1 VRRVQF
7 VAVRRIGVGT
17 LVGRM
22 TATPPTTRRVP
33 VRSPLD
39 REIARLAVPAFG
51 ALIAE
56 PLYVLTDTAVV
67 GHLGTPQLGG
77 LAVASTVLLTLYAVF
92 IFLAYG
98 TTAAVSRLLGAGNGR
113 EAAHQGVQSMWLA
126 LFVGLGVTV
135 IGLALSGPLVAWMG
149 AEGAVRTNAL
159 VYLRISLFGVPAMLL
174 VLAGAGYLRGLQD
187 TRTPLVVAI
196 GTAGANLVI
205 EVALIYGLDQGIG
218 ASALATVLAQVAGAA
233 VYMRRVGWAARRQ
246 GADLAPHPASLVALG
261 RVGRDLLVRTAALR
275 AALVVATAVAARL
288 GSVEVAAHQVAFE
301 IWNLLALGLDAIAI
315 AGQAMVGRAL
325 GAGDGAGARDAGRRM
340 IEWGV
345 ALGAVLGVIV
355 AALRTV
361 LPHLFTDDAEVLAL
375 AGFLLVWVA
384 ALQPVNAVAFVL
396 DGVLIGAGDMRFL
409 AWAMIL
415 AAAVFIPAA
424 LAVLALDAGIGWLW
438 AALGLLMATRAS
450 TLLARFASGRWI
462 VLGARR

>member
-1 VRRVQF
+1 MSSP
-7 VAVRRIGVGT
+7 RI
-17 LVGRM
+17 
-22 TATPPTTRRVP
+22 TRRLP
-33 VRSPLD
+33 PARSHLD
-39 REIARLAVPAFG
+39 REIARLAIPAFG

-67 GHLGTPQLGG
+67 GHLGTPQLAG
-77 LAVASTVLLTLYAVF
+77 LAVASSVLLTLYAVF

-98 TTAAVSRLLGAGNGR
+98 TTAAVSRLLGAGDER
-113 EAAHQGVQSMWLA
+113 EAAHQAVQSMWLA
-126 LFVGLGVTV
+126 LFIGLGVTV

-159 VYLRISLFGVPAMLL
+159 VYLRISLAGVPAMLL

-187 TRTPLVVAI
+187 TRTPLLVAI
-196 GTAGANLVI
+196 GTALANLVI

-218 ASALATVLAQVAGAA
+218 ASALATVLAQVGGAA
-233 VYMRRVGWAARRQ
+233 VYMRRVGRAARRQ
-246 GADLAPHPASLVALG
+246 GADLAPHPASLAALA

-275 AALVVATAVAARL
+275 VALVVTTAVAARL
-288 GSVEVAAHQVAFE
+288 GSVEVAAHQIAFE
-301 IWNLLALGLDAIAI
+301 IWNFLALGLDAIAI

-325 GAGDGAGARDAGRRM
+325 GAGDGPAARDAGRRM

-345 ALGAVLGVIV
+345 ALGALVGVLV

-361 LPHLFTDDAEVLAL
+361 LPHLFSDDAQVLAL
-375 AGFLLVWVA
+375 ASFLLVWVA
-384 ALQPVNAVAFVL
+384 ALQPLNAVAFVL

-409 AWAMIL
+409 AWAMIA

-424 LAVLALDAGIGWLW
+424 LMVLALDAGIGWLW
-438 AALGLLMATRAS
+438 AALALLMATRAS

>member
-1 VRRVQF
+1 
-7 VAVRRIGVGT
+7 
-17 LVGRM
+17 M

-67 GHLGTPQLGG
+67 GHLGTPELGG

-98 TTAAVSRLLGAGNGR
+98 TTAAVSRLLGAGDER
-113 EAAHQGVQSMWLA
+113 EAAHQAVQSMWLA
-126 LFVGLGVTV
+126 LFIGLGVTV
-135 IGLALSGPLVAWMG
+135 IGLALSGPLVGWMG

-275 AALVVATAVAARL
+275 AALEVAT
-288 GSVEVAAHQVAFE
+288 HQVAFE
-301 IWNLLALGLDAIAI
+301 IWNFLALGLDAIAI

-345 ALGAVLGVIV
+345 ALGAVLGVVV

-361 LPHLFTDDAEVLAL
+361 LPHLFSDDAEVLAL
-375 AGFLLVWVA
+375 AGFLLLWVA

>member
-1 VRRVQF
+1 MARSQTLWRR
-7 VAVRRIGVGT
+7 
-17 LVGRM
+17 
-22 TATPPTTRRVP
+22 PPT
-33 VRSPLD
+33 RSPLD

-67 GHLGTPQLGG
+67 GHLGTPQLAG
-77 LAVASTVLLTLYAVF
+77 LAVASSVLLTLYAVF

-98 TTAAVSRLLGAGNGR
+98 TTAAVSRLLGAGNER
-113 EAAHQGVQSMWLA
+113 EAAHQAVQSMWLA
-126 LFVGLGVTV
+126 LFIGLALIVV
-135 IGLALSGPLVAWMG
+135 GLALSGPLVDWMG

-159 VYLRISLFGVPAMLL
+159 VYLRISLAGVPAMLL

-187 TRTPLVVAI
+187 TRTPLAVAA
-196 GTAGANLVI
+196 GTAAANLVL
-205 EVALIYGLDQGIG
+205 EVALIYGLGQGIG
-218 ASALATVLAQVAGAA
+218 ASALATVLAQTAGAA
-233 VYMRRVGWAARRQ
+233 VYVRRVGWAARRF
-246 GADLAPHPASLVALG
+246 GTDLAPHPASLVALA

-288 GSVEVAAHQVAFE
+288 GPVDVAAHQIAFE
-301 IWNLLALGLDAIAI
+301 IWNVLALGLDAIAI

-325 GAGDGAGARDAGRRM
+325 GAGDGAAARDAGRRM

-345 ALGAVLGVIV
+345 ALGVLVGVLV
-355 AALRTV
+355 ALLRTV
-361 LPHLFTDDAEVLAL
+361 LPHLFSDDAEVLAL
-375 AGFLLVWVA
+375 AGFLLLWVA

-409 AWAMIL
+409 AWAMIF

-424 LAVLALDAGIGWLW
+424 LLVLALDAGIGWLW
-438 AALGLLMATRAS
+438 ASLGLLMVTRSS
-450 TLLARFASGRWI
+450 TLLARFASGRWV

>member
-1 VRRVQF
+1 MARSPTLWRR
-7 VAVRRIGVGT
+7 
-17 LVGRM
+17 
-22 TATPPTTRRVP
+22 PPT
-33 VRSPLD
+33 RSPLD

-67 GHLGTPQLGG
+67 GHLGTPQLAG
-77 LAVASTVLLTLYAVF
+77 LAVASSVLLTLYAVF

-98 TTAAVSRLLGAGNGR
+98 TTAAVSRLLGAGDER
-113 EAAHQGVQSMWLA
+113 EAAHQAVQSMWLA
-126 LFVGLGVTV
+126 LFIGLALILV
-135 IGLALSGPLVAWMG
+135 GLALSGPLVGWMG

-159 VYLRISLFGVPAMLL
+159 VYLRISLAGVPAMLL

-187 TRTPLVVAI
+187 TRTPLAVAA
-196 GTAGANLVI
+196 GTAAANLVL
-205 EVALIYGLDQGIG
+205 EVALIYGLGQGIG
-218 ASALATVLAQVAGAA
+218 ASALATVLAQTAGAA
-233 VYMRRVGWAARRQ
+233 VYVRRVGWAAGRF
-246 GADLAPHPASLVALG
+246 GADLAPHPASLVALA

-288 GSVEVAAHQVAFE
+288 GPVDVAAHQIAFE
-301 IWNLLALGLDAIAI
+301 IWNVLALGLDAIAI

-325 GAGDGAGARDAGRRM
+325 GAGDGPAARDAGRRM

-345 ALGAVLGVIV
+345 ALGVLVGVLV
-355 AALRTV
+355 ALLRTA

-375 AGFLLVWVA
+375 AGFLLLWVA

-409 AWAMIL
+409 AWAMIV

-424 LAVLALDAGIGWLW
+424 LLVLALDAGIGWLW
-438 AALGLLMATRAS
+438 ASLGLLMVTRSS
-450 TLLARFASGRWI
+450 TLLARFASDRWV

>member
-1 VRRVQF
+1 MARSQTLWRR
-7 VAVRRIGVGT
+7 
-17 LVGRM
+17 
-22 TATPPTTRRVP
+22 PPA
-33 VRSPLD
+33 RSPLD

-67 GHLGTPQLGG
+67 GHLGTPQLAG
-77 LAVASTVLLTLYAVF
+77 LAVASSVLLTLYAVF

-98 TTAAVSRLLGAGNGR
+98 TTAAVSRLLGAGDER
-113 EAAHQGVQSMWLA
+113 EAAHQAVQSMWLA
-126 LFVGLGVTV
+126 LFIGLALIVV
-135 IGLALSGPLVAWMG
+135 GLALSGPLVGWMG

-159 VYLRISLFGVPAMLL
+159 VYLRISLAGVPAMLV

-187 TRTPLVVAI
+187 TRTPLAVAT
-196 GTAGANLVI
+196 GTAAANLVL
-205 EVALIYGLDQGIG
+205 EVVLIYGFGQGIG
-218 ASALATVLAQVAGAA
+218 ASALATVLAQAAGAA
-233 VYMRRVGWAARRQ
+233 VYVHRVGWAARRS
-246 GADLAPHPASLVALG
+246 GADLAPHPASLVALA

-288 GSVEVAAHQVAFE
+288 GPVDVAAHQIAFE
-301 IWNLLALGLDAIAI
+301 IWNVLALGLDAIAI

-325 GAGDGAGARDAGRRM
+325 GAGDGRAARDAGRRM

-345 ALGAVLGVIV
+345 ALGALVGLLV
-355 AALRTV
+355 ALLRTV

-375 AGFLLVWVA
+375 AGFLLLWVA

-409 AWAMIL
+409 AWAMAL

-424 LAVLALDAGIGWLW
+424 LLVLALDAGIGWLW
-438 AALGLLMATRAS
+438 AALGLLMVTRSS
-450 TLLARFASGRWI
+450 TLLARFASDRWV

>member
-1 VRRVQF
+1 MARSQTLWRR
-7 VAVRRIGVGT
+7 
-17 LVGRM
+17 
-22 TATPPTTRRVP
+22 PPA
-33 VRSPLD
+33 RSPLD
-39 REIARLAVPAFG
+39 RDIARLAIPAFG

-67 GHLGTPQLGG
+67 GHLGTPQLAG
-77 LAVASTVLLTLYAVF
+77 LAVASSVLLTLYAVF

-98 TTAAVSRLLGAGNGR
+98 TTAAVSRLLGAGDER
-113 EAAHQGVQSMWLA
+113 EAAHQAVQSMWLA
-126 LFVGLGVTV
+126 LFIGLALIVV
-135 IGLALSGPLVAWMG
+135 GLALSGPLVGWMG

-159 VYLRISLFGVPAMLL
+159 VYLRISLAGVPAMLL

-187 TRTPLVVAI
+187 TRTPLAVAA
-196 GTAGANLVI
+196 GTATANLVL
-205 EVALIYGLDQGIG
+205 EVALIYGLGRGIG
-218 ASALATVLAQVAGAA
+218 ASAVATVLAQAAGAA
-233 VYMRRVGWAARRQ
+233 VYVRRVGWAARRF
-246 GADLAPHPASLVALG
+246 GAELAPHPASLVALA

-288 GSVEVAAHQVAFE
+288 GPVDVAAHQIAFE
-301 IWNLLALGLDAIAI
+301 IWNVLALGLDAIAI

-325 GAGDGAGARDAGRRM
+325 GAGDGPAARAAGRRM

-345 ALGAVLGVIV
+345 ALGVLVGVLV
-355 AALRTV
+355 ALLRTV

-375 AGFLLVWVA
+375 AGFLLLWVA

-424 LAVLALDAGIGWLW
+424 LLVLALDAGIGWLW
-438 AALGLLMATRAS
+438 ASLGLLMVTRSS
-450 TLLARFASGRWI
+450 TLLARFASDRWV

>member
-1 VRRVQF
+1 
-7 VAVRRIGVGT
+7 
-17 LVGRM
+17 M

-67 GHLGTPQLGG
+67 GHLGTPELGG

-98 TTAAVSRLLGAGNGR
+98 TTAAVSRLLGAGDER
-113 EAAHQGVQSMWLA
+113 EAAHQAVQSMWLA
-126 LFVGLGVTV
+126 LFIGLGVTV
-135 IGLALSGPLVAWMG
+135 IGLALSGPLVGWMG

-301 IWNLLALGLDAIAI
+301 IWNFLALGLDAIAI

-345 ALGAVLGVIV
+345 ALGAVLGVVV

-361 LPHLFTDDAEVLAL
+361 LPHLFSDDAEVLAL
-375 AGFLLVWVA
+375 AGFLLLWVA

>member
-1 VRRVQF
+1 MARSQTLWRR
-7 VAVRRIGVGT
+7 
-17 LVGRM
+17 
-22 TATPPTTRRVP
+22 PPT
-33 VRSPLD
+33 RSPLD

-67 GHLGTPQLGG
+67 GHLGTPQLAG
-77 LAVASTVLLTLYAVF
+77 LAVASSVLLTLYAVF

-98 TTAAVSRLLGAGNGR
+98 TTAAVSRLLGAGNER
-113 EAAHQGVQSMWLA
+113 EAAHQAVQSMWLA
-126 LFVGLGVTV
+126 LFIGLALIVV
-135 IGLALSGPLVAWMG
+135 GLALSGPLVDWMG

-159 VYLRISLFGVPAMLL
+159 VYLRISLAGVPAMLL

-187 TRTPLVVAI
+187 TGTPLAVAA
-196 GTAGANLVI
+196 GTAAANLVL
-205 EVALIYGLDQGIG
+205 EVALIYGLGQGIG
-218 ASALATVLAQVAGAA
+218 ASALATVLAQTAGAA
-233 VYMRRVGWAARRQ
+233 VYVRRVGWAARRF
-246 GADLAPHPASLVALG
+246 GTDLAPHPASLVALA

-288 GSVEVAAHQVAFE
+288 GPVDVAAHQIAFE
-301 IWNLLALGLDAIAI
+301 IWNVLALGLDAIAI

-325 GAGDGAGARDAGRRM
+325 GAGDGAAARDAGRRM

-345 ALGAVLGVIV
+345 ALGVLVGVLV
-355 AALRTV
+355 ALLRTV
-361 LPHLFTDDAEVLAL
+361 LPHLFSDDAEVLAL
-375 AGFLLVWVA
+375 AGFLLLWVA

-409 AWAMIL
+409 AWAMIF

-424 LAVLALDAGIGWLW
+424 LLVLALDAGIGWLW
-438 AALGLLMATRAS
+438 ASLGLLMVTRSS
-450 TLLARFASGRWI
+450 TLLARFASGRWV

>member
-1 VRRVQF
+1 MARSQTLWRR
-7 VAVRRIGVGT
+7 
-17 LVGRM
+17 
-22 TATPPTTRRVP
+22 PPA
-33 VRSPLD
+33 RSPLD
-39 REIARLAVPAFG
+39 RDIARLAIPAFG

-67 GHLGTPQLGG
+67 GHLGTPQLAG
-77 LAVASTVLLTLYAVF
+77 LAVASSVLLTLYAVF

-98 TTAAVSRLLGAGNGR
+98 TTAAVSRLLGAGDER
-113 EAAHQGVQSMWLA
+113 EAAHQAVQSMWLA
-126 LFVGLGVTV
+126 LFIGLALIVV
-135 IGLALSGPLVAWMG
+135 GLALSGPLVGVMG

-159 VYLRISLFGVPAMLL
+159 VYLRISLAGVPAMLL

-187 TRTPLVVAI
+187 THTPLAVAA
-196 GTAGANLVI
+196 GTAAGNLVL
-205 EVALIYGLDQGIG
+205 EVVLIYGLGQGIG
-218 ASALATVLAQVAGAA
+218 ASALATVLAQTAGAV
-233 VYMRRVGWAARRQ
+233 VYVRRVGWAARRF
-246 GADLAPHPASLVALG
+246 GADLAPHPASLAALA

-288 GSVEVAAHQVAFE
+288 GPVDVAAHQIAFE
-301 IWNLLALGLDAIAI
+301 IWNVLALGLDAIAI

-325 GAGDGAGARDAGRRM
+325 GAGDGRAARDAGRRM

-345 ALGAVLGVIV
+345 ALGILVGVLV
-355 AALRTV
+355 ALLRTV

-375 AGFLLVWVA
+375 AGFLLLWVA

-424 LAVLALDAGIGWLW
+424 LLVLALDAGIGWLW
-438 AALGLLMATRAS
+438 ASLGLLMVTRSS
-450 TLLARFASGRWI
+450 TLLARFASDRWV

>member
-1 VRRVQF
+1 MARSQTLWRR
-7 VAVRRIGVGT
+7 
-17 LVGRM
+17 
-22 TATPPTTRRVP
+22 PPT
-33 VRSPLD
+33 RSPLD

-67 GHLGTPQLGG
+67 GHLGTPQLAG
-77 LAVASTVLLTLYAVF
+77 LAVASSVLLTLYAVF

-98 TTAAVSRLLGAGNGR
+98 TTAAVSRLLGAGNER
-113 EAAHQGVQSMWLA
+113 EAAHQAVQSMWLA
-126 LFVGLGVTV
+126 LFIVLALIVV
-135 IGLALSGPLVAWMG
+135 GLALSGPLVDWMG

-159 VYLRISLFGVPAMLL
+159 VYLRISLAGVPAMLL

-187 TRTPLVVAI
+187 TRTPLAVAA
-196 GTAGANLVI
+196 GTAAANLVL
-205 EVALIYGLDQGIG
+205 EVALIYGLGQGIG
-218 ASALATVLAQVAGAA
+218 ASALATVLAQTAGAA
-233 VYMRRVGWAARRQ
+233 VYVRRVGWAARRF
-246 GADLAPHPASLVALG
+246 GTDLAPHPASLVALA

-288 GSVEVAAHQVAFE
+288 GPVDVAAHQIAFE
-301 IWNLLALGLDAIAI
+301 IWNVLALGLDAIAI

-325 GAGDGAGARDAGRRM
+325 GAGDGAAARDAGRRM

-345 ALGAVLGVIV
+345 ALGVLVGVLV
-355 AALRTV
+355 ALLRTV

-375 AGFLLVWVA
+375 AGFLLLWVA

-409 AWAMIL
+409 AWAMIF

-424 LAVLALDAGIGWLW
+424 LLVLALDAGIGWLW
-438 AALGLLMATRAS
+438 ASLGLLMVTRSS
-450 TLLARFASGRWI
+450 TLLARFASGRWV